1 MKFNTLTLVFFIYNS
16 LLLSQS
22 MVAPPDLVLTCNYE
36 INIDKL
42 KDYTDLTYGNVVLD
56 KTQQT
61 PIITVDKVCYGFCKA
76 DSTTGYPGIKQA
88 CIYYNQ
94 LFDTLHQDQKYE
106 LVWGF
111 SGYALG
117 SSNLKIKI
125 QIDDLRQCGKGK
137 INRIFHTEDNGVT
150 LSDTQTIGIFI
161 LPPLNLNA

>member
-61 PIITVDKVCYGFCKA
+61 QIITVDKV
-76 DSTTGYPGIKQA
+76 
-88 CIYYNQ
+88 
-94 LFDTLHQDQKYE
+94 
-106 LVWGF
+106 
-111 SGYALG
+111 
-117 SSNLKIKI
+117 
-125 QIDDLRQCGKGK
+125 
-137 INRIFHTEDNGVT
+137 
-150 LSDTQTIGIFI
+150 
-161 LPPLNLNA
+161 